1 MPTAPA
7 LPARPANEVRP
18 PIPFWRRQLRL
29 PNLPRLPQL
38 PNLPRPTELGPPLRS
53 AWRRFL
59 TYGRTPQPPPD
70 AADRAGNAL
79 YGAAQPLLAVRILAG
94 DLELLGEA
102 LVPAAWLAAFCA
114 LIAGLQG
121 GADRSV
127 FAGARAFYATFAALA
142 VAPPILF
149 ARHYARLAAQV
160 RFRLGFGACGPREGS
175 LWFFARRSLQSVIL
189 VSLAVAPVALFE
201 SVPLVRYAAA
211 ALLGLWGLH
220 WVVVDA
226 LDDARVLLPGETV
239 ASAEAAA
246 ERSAPPPWF
255 VRGFYR
261 AAEALQ
267 RAPAVPAFVAWLV
280 RKFARACDRLAVPW
294 REEIALL
301 ERHRALGLGFA
312 VATTALLATPVL
324 NLLFRPIII
333 VAAVHLLGH
342 LEPGEAGHGHPGA
355 PAAPPLPQRR

>member
-1 MPTAPA
+1 MRGEPQSKKTVSFFSSSATGAPVELVFLDEA
-7 LPARPANEVRP
+7 GGTTKQVSEYRDLVQ
-18 PIPFWRRQLRL
+18 RQNVDLVI
-29 PNLPRLPQL
+29 
-38 PNLPRPTELGPPLRS
+38 GYIS
-53 AWRRFL
+53 S
-59 TYGRTPQPPPD
+59 
-70 AADRAGNAL
+70 
-79 YGAAQPLLAVRILAG
+79 G
-94 DLELLGEA
+94 D
-102 LVPAAWLAAFCA
+102 C
-114 LIAGLQG
+114 
-121 GADRSV
+121 
-127 FAGARAFYATFAALA
+127 
-142 VAPPILF
+142 
-149 ARHYARLAAQV
+149 
-160 RFRLGFGACGPREGS
+160 
-175 LWFFARRSLQSVIL
+175 
-189 VSLAVAPVALFE
+189 LAVAPVALFE

-301 ERHRALGLGFA
+301 ESHRALGLGFGL
-312 VATTALLATPVL
+312 TTAALLATPVL